1 MEQGK
6 LTIKGMDAVEQ
17 TISKV
22 QYSKKA
28 GWHYI
33 LYQETNEG
41 FETYSTRIKCG
52 DGYLEMVRK
61 GKQEIRMVYEQG
73 KEYCTFYP
81 TPYGAI
87 ELKISTSKVTLE
99 ETSNQITI
107 LVECSI
113 GGNPPQNMTILLKKE
128 SLSINP

>member
-1 MEQGK
+1 MEQGR
-6 LTIKGMDAVEQ
+6 LTIRGLDDVEQ
-17 TISKV
+17 TISEV
-22 QYSKKA
+22 RYSNKA
-28 GWHYI
+28 GWYYI

-41 FETYSTRIKCG
+41 FEAYSTRIKCG

-73 KEYCTFYP
+73 KEYCMLYP

-87 ELKISTSKVTLE
+87 DLKISTSKVTLKE
-99 ETSNQITI
+99 ASNQITI

-113 GGNPPQNMTILLKKE
+113 GDNPPQKMTILLEKG
-128 SLSINP
+128 I